1 LRQTQGSPRPSCL
14 QSMPI
19 PTDSL
24 AATPAPSEAVRPLTA
39 LTPTSW
45 AAGCELAVSE
55 WVEQGRC
62 LGAIGRGS
70 AWWIG
75 DWVRYGSS
83 RYGDKYTAASHVTGY
98 DAQSLMNMSYVASRF
113 EPSRRRPGLSFSHH
127 AELAGLAPEDQELW
141 LDRAEAGNLSVRAL
155 RAELRKA
162 RARSAGRLALARARS
177 DPPATPAPAATSE
190 LVECPHCGR
199 RFAR

>member
-1 LRQTQGSPRPSCL
+1 MSSAT
-14 QSMPI
+14 

-24 AATPAPSEAVRPLTA
+24 EQAGARAPSPRPLTA

-45 AAGCELAVSE
+45 AAGCELAVVE

-83 RYGDKYTAASHVTGY
+83 RYGDKYAAAAQVTGY
-98 DAQSLMNMSYVASRF
+98 DAHSLMNMAYVASRF

-141 LDRAEAGNLSVRAL
+141 LDRAEAGGLSVRAL
-155 RAELRKA
+155 RSELRKA
-162 RARSAGRLALARARS
+162 RQRSAARLALAEGRAEA
-177 DPPATPAPAATSE
+177 PHAPAPGHAEPAA
-190 LVECPHCGR
+190 
-199 RFAR
+199 